1 MKSGPVIGPGMCT
14 GGLETGGTVVQVVQ
28 ASGIQ
33 GFAKSRQER
42 RSLMGEGIQRR
53 ASIRSTIGAD
63 VKADPK
69 LAAYIKH
76 MAAQAKPGST
86 GFGSKPV

>member
-1 MKSGPVIGPGMCT
+1 
-14 GGLETGGTVVQVVQ
+14 
-28 ASGIQ
+28 
-33 GFAKSRQER
+33 
-42 RSLMGEGIQRR
+42 MGEGIQRR